1 MGPVIYND
9 MNVITALLG
18 RDENSGC
25 LQFIDLYTG
34 GNERQLLRDNGLKIG
49 EQTNQAILQY
59 KKLHFSTREIANII
73 NCSQSH
79 VSRIIRKYEEQIG
92 NDSYYDID
100 TTIDKLT
107 VTTHEELLPSQQPR
121 IKLEPD
127 ITPIYDRSN
136 YTHDPYGFPISI
148 EDYKIYY
155 PKLYEEYFNCA
166 NNYDEDSQ
174 YDESGESGESGE
186 SII

>member
-1 MGPVIYND
+1 MRS
-9 MNVITALLG
+9 L
-18 RDENSGC
+18 NSA
-25 LQFIDLYTG
+25 
-34 GNERQLLRDNGLKIG
+34 NG
-49 EQTNQAILQY
+49 
-59 KKLHFSTREIANII
+59 SNII

-92 NDSYYDID
+92 NDSHYDID
-100 TTIDKLT
+100 TTIDKPT
-107 VTTHEELLPSQQPR
+107 VTNQEELLPTQQPR

-155 PKLYEEYFNCA
+155 PKLYEEDFNCD
-166 NNYDEDSQ
+166 NNYDEDS
-174 YDESGESGESGE
+174 ESGESGESSESSESSESGE